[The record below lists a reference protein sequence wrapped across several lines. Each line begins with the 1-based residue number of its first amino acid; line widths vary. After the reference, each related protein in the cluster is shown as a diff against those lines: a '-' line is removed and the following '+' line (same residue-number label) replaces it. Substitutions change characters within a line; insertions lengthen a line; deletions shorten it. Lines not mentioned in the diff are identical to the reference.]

1 MKKKILLLISLL
13 PMVAL
18 AATDKTVA
26 SIANSVSGN
35 LPGLEELMVS
45 MSYIFGI
52 VLGIKGILKLKE
64 HNESKGQ
71 VKLVVPIV
79 LVIAA
84 ALFLALPS
92 TIETGKKTLG
102 FGSEKRDIRPTGG
115 SSGGSAY

>member
-1 MKKKILLLISLL
+1 MKKKLLLLLSLFPIL
-13 PMVAL
+13 TL

-26 SIANSVSGN
+26 SIANSVAGN
-35 LPGLEELMVS
+35 LPGLEDVMVS

-71 VKLVVPIV
+71 VKLGVPIV
-79 LVIAA
+79 LIVAA

-102 FGSEKRDIRPTGG
+102 FTGATRDIRSGGG
-115 SSGGSAY
+115 SSGGSSY